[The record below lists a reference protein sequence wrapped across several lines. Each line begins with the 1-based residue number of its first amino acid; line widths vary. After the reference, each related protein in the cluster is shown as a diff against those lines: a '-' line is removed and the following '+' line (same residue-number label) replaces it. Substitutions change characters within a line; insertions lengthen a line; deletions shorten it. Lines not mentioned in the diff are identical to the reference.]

1 MADTVGFNIEL
12 GLDASELKAG
22 LREIKDDLQ
31 ADKAQLS
38 ELDKQLKIAPD
49 NIDKWKKKQ
58 QLLNKQIEDTKKKL
72 KLQTAQLKQAQ
83 KQFDGTDEAKAHM
96 KELGAAIKKTNN
108 EIKKMSAQLQTTN
121 DKIKQ
126 LSSLNINKLS
136 SMGSALTKYI
146 TAPALAAGTAIAGL
160 TLKSAN
166 SLDELADTASQV
178 GANVVAYQQLM
189 YVTKLLGAD
198 TNSLERA
205 FIKVNAMLGDI
216 ATGDSLEAAQ
226 TLSKI
231 GLSVDDIKG
240 KDTTEAFLVI
250 REALSKLGDESLQV
264 AYANEIFGDKI
275 GAALLPVLK
284 AENSQIESLTNEAN
298 SLGVANEEQI
308 KKAGDF
314 GDSMDRLKQA
324 LFGVAL
330 MIMDELLPTLTE
342 MATKIK
348 DEVIPKVKGLIT
360 WFNELNPTT
369 QKIIEVVALLV
380 VGLGPLI
387 KGITSLISLVSG
399 ISKGFSLLT
408 AALGGVSLSTVG
420 LVAGIVALVAGVI
433 YAYNTNEQFRNSVN
447 NLWENIKSLIKV
459 FVEITG
465 ELLDSFK
472 PVLDIL
478 IELFNTIID
487 LLAPIMTMLVDLA
500 STTLKT
506 LANDLKILFEIARP
520 FIEIISEVL
529 VAALARLNDRLTK
542 FKNIA
547 GKVIDF
553 LREKLKPLMDFIEKI
568 REFFTTIPNKIN
580 EFSSSIKDK
589 LGGSWLGSIGDFFG
603 NIGDNIKGTI
613 SSWFGKGSS
622 TDSTQSVTTN
632 NAVNV
637 YTTSATYDVNSINAA
652 LGGMYR

>member
-136 SMGSALTKYI
+136 SMGSALTKC
-146 TAPALAAGTAIAGL
+146 
-160 TLKSAN
+160 
-166 SLDELADTASQV
+166 
-178 GANVVAYQQLM
+178 
-189 YVTKLLGAD
+189 
-198 TNSLERA
+198 
-205 FIKVNAMLGDI
+205 
-216 ATGDSLEAAQ
+216 
-226 TLSKI
+226 
-231 GLSVDDIKG
+231 VDDIKG